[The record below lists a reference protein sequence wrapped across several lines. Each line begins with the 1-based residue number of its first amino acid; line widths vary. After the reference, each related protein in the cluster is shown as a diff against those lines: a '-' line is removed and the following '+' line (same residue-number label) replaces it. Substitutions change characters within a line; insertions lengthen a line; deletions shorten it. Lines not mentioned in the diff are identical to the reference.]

1 MDSNGI
7 TFILNMIISK
17 AYILLRKK
25 KENIQKRLFWY
36 TLVERNE
43 DIEENVIQEGCKT
56 YDSDHHPYSKN
67 L

>member
-1 MDSNGI
+1 
-7 TFILNMIISK
+7 MIISK